1 MFKWG
6 DISYINQIK
15 AYHDGCRFKINRMIK
30 LKNPKKKN
38 KNPNIEEGWKKSQGI
53 QYMYL

>member
-1 MFKWG
+1 
-6 DISYINQIK
+6 
-15 AYHDGCRFKINRMIK
+15 MIK